1 VESADLSW
9 GCARNRGTQ
18 ASLPTGF
25 NFSTVIP
32 GMPGDPVC
40 ANLGS
45 AEGGMNNLQSEAPG
59 SLHPGGANFSFVD
72 GSVAFLS
79 KNADDEFLARLS
91 TRSEGYIPDRSGL

>member
-25 NFSTVIP
+25 NFSTVTP
-32 GMPGDPVC
+32 GMPGDPPVC
-40 ANLGS
+40 PNS

-79 KNADDEFLARLS
+79 ENADDEFLARLS
-91 TRSEGYIPDRSGL
+91 MRSEGYIPDRSGL